1 MRAIIQRVD
10 SADIEIDDNGIKTK
24 ESIGK
29 GIVIFLGIYS
39 TDDENNLHLLSERC
53 KGIRI
58 FSDENGKMNLSVN
71 DIGGEALIV
80 SNFTLCA
87 DTSHGKRPSF
97 INAAHPEQA
106 KPLYDKFISS
116 FKAHTPVKTGVF
128 GAHMQINLVN
138 NGPITLV
145 VEG

>member
-10 SADIEIDDNGIKTK
+10 SAVIEIDDNGTKTK

-29 GIVIFLGIYS
+29 GLVIFLGIYC
-39 TDDENNLHLLSERC
+39 TDDENNLRLLSERC

-58 FSDENGKMNLSVN
+58 FPDDNGKMNLSVN
-71 DIGGEALIV
+71 DICGEALIV

-97 INAAHPEQA
+97 INAARPEQA
-106 KPLYDKFISS
+106 KPLYDKFIST
-116 FKAHTPVKTGVF
+116 FKEHTPVKTGVF

>member
-1 MRAIIQRVD
+1 MRAVIQRVD
-10 SADIEIDDNGIKTK
+10 SAVIEINDCGTITR

-29 GIVIFLGIYS
+29 GIVILLGIYS
-39 TDDENNLHLLSERC
+39 TDTEKNLNLLAERC
-53 KGIRI
+53 RGVRI
-58 FSDENGKMNLSVN
+58 FADENGKMNLSVN

-97 INAAHPEQA
+97 INAARPEQA
-106 KPLYDKFISS
+106 KPLYDKFISM
-116 FKAHTPVKTGVF
+116 FKAHTPVKTGAF

-138 NGPITLV
+138 NGPITIV